1 MSNRGSLDHDT
12 ELLPIPY
19 HHQSADLLIQ
29 STSERG
35 SERYSERDTERV
47 SVHNEGSKPK
57 HSWLFQS
64 GDRFQGWRF
73 TIFLAFIAS
82 LIVFLFNL
90 GFMVYTISH
99 HRQDDRKGIL
109 YQGDCDKVHHLD
121 IGFHLLINILSTTLL
136 SASNFGMQCLAAPT
150 RRNIDRAHQKGK
162 WLDIGVPSI
171 RNLFRVSKGRS
182 LLWICLASSSLPFHL
197 MYNSTIFSTTSVTA
211 YHIFLG
217 NGDLGKI
224 PSPELEAPRRDK
236 DKWSSFNGLLSSAK
250 NESLHHLGP
259 KECVDNYA
267 QTFQTT
273 YGDLLL
279 VTEQVSTNT
288 SYVYLTMQGV
298 FNPQRY
304 LDLEPPG
311 ADPYGWLCPNDWG
324 DDCEVYLPTIQSQI
338 KEGNW
343 TVPSTS
349 SSGGGWK
356 VDYCLAEKVRQFCKL
371 QYSFPLT
378 MVVITFNLVKSA
390 ILCYMWF
397 GMREAPILTI
407 GDAITSFLRRPDPH
421 TKGGCLLLNREA
433 ESVLFRYSPASIKKY
448 PLHEPRK
455 YVGKRR
461 RWGSAVSTRRWV
473 FSISFWLIAILACIL
488 LLVYGISQIKTGSA
502 VWRATLGEVNAS
514 TLIKGDHWPGTLI
527 PIVIIANIPQLI
539 FSFLY
544 FAFNSLLTA
553 MNIAAEWS
561 RFAVN
566 RKGLRI
572 SGSPSLSQRSNY
584 FLSLPYRYALPLMGV
599 SALLHWLISRSLYM
613 VGIDAYGP
621 SMERQPD
628 NDFLTCG
635 YSPVAIVSSIAVG
648 SVMFF
653 CLVGLSFRLFESGM
667 PVVGSCS
674 FTIATACHPTFDPN
688 RQGNGEVDVAM
699 EWENEDEDMA
709 LLPVQWGSVPVV
721 GPVGH
726 CSFTS
731 GDVEEP
737 SGEQKYL

>member
-1 MSNRGSLDHDT
+1 ML
-12 ELLPIPY
+12 
-19 HHQSADLLIQ
+19 
-29 STSERG
+29 
-35 SERYSERDTERV
+35 
-47 SVHNEGSKPK
+47 
-57 HSWLFQS
+57 
-64 GDRFQGWRF
+64 
-73 TIFLAFIAS
+73 
-82 LIVFLFNL
+82 
-90 GFMVYTISH
+90 YTISH
-99 HRQDDRKGIL
+99 HRQDDTKGIL
-109 YQGDCDKVHHLD
+109 YQGDCDKVQHLD
-121 IGFHLLINILSTTLL
+121 IGFHLLINMLCTTLL

-171 RNLFRVSKGRS
+171 RNLFRVSEGRS

-217 NGDLGKI
+217 HGDLDKI
-224 PSPELEAPRRDK
+224 SSPDLEVPLQDT

-250 NESLHHLGP
+250 SGSLQHLDL
-259 KECVDNYA
+259 KECVEDYA

-273 YGDLLL
+273 YGNLLL
-279 VTEQVSTNT
+279 VTEQVLTNT

-304 LDLEPPG
+304 LETRRPR
-311 ADPYGWLCPNDWG
+311 ADPYRWLCPNDLG
-324 DDCEVYLPTIQSQI
+324 YDCEVYLPSIQSQI
-338 KEGNW
+338 KKDNW
-343 TVPSTS
+343 TVAGHI

-356 VDYCLAEKVRQFCKL
+356 VDYCLAEKVRDIVL
-371 QYSFPLT
+371 Y
-378 MVVITFNLVKSA
+378 VVWYERSSHPDH
-390 ILCYMWF
+390 
-397 GMREAPILTI
+397 R
-407 GDAITSFLRRPDPH
+407 DAIASFLRRPDPY
-421 TKGGCLLLNREA
+421 TKGGCLLLNREV
-433 ESVLFRYSPASIKKY
+433 ESMLWYLPTSIKKY
-448 PLHEPRK
+448 PLHKPRK

-473 FSISFWLIAILACIL
+473 FSISFWFIAILACII
-488 LLVYGISQIKTGSA
+488 LLVYGISQITTGSP
-502 VWRATLGEVNAS
+502 VWRATLGEANAS
-514 TLIKGDHWPGTLI
+514 TLIKGGHWPGTLI

-561 RFAVN
+561 GFAVN
-566 RKGLRI
+566 RKGLRV

-584 FLSLPYRYALPLMGV
+584 FLSLPYRYAIPLMGV
-599 SALLHWLISRSLYM
+599 SSLLHWLISRSLFM

-628 NDFLTCG
+628 NDVLTCG
-635 YSPVAIVSSIAVG
+635 YSPVAIVSSTVVG

-674 FTIATACHPTFDPN
+674 FTIAAACHPAFDPN
-688 RQGNGEVDVAM
+688 RQGDGEVDVGM
-699 EWENEDEDMA
+699 EWENKDYDMA

-737 SGEQKYL
+737 RGPHGDQKYL

>member
-1 MSNRGSLDHDT
+1 MHAKGASPLSRAHGRLSPAKWP
-12 ELLPIPY
+12 PIP
-19 HHQSADLLIQ
+19 QILQLSLVNQLVCLERSA
-29 STSERG
+29 SELG
-35 SERYSERDTERV
+35 KLTARDDT
-47 SVHNEGSKPK
+47 
-57 HSWLFQS
+57 
-64 GDRFQGWRF
+64 
-73 TIFLAFIAS
+73 
-82 LIVFLFNL
+82 
-90 GFMVYTISH
+90 
-99 HRQDDRKGIL
+99 KGIL
-109 YQGDCDKVHHLD
+109 YQGDCNKVRHLD

-217 NGDLGKI
+217 HGDLGRI
-224 PSPELEAPRRDK
+224 PSPVLEVPVQDT

-250 NESLHHLGP
+250 TGTLQHLDP
-259 KECVDNYA
+259 KECVENYA

-273 YGDLLL
+273 YGNLLL
-279 VTEQVSTNT
+279 VTEQVPTNT

-298 FNPQRY
+298 FNPERY
-304 LDLEPPG
+304 RQIGHPQ
-311 ADPYGWLCPNDWG
+311 ADPYEWLCPNALG
-324 DDCEVYLPTIQSQI
+324 YDCEVYLPSIQSQI
-338 KEGNW
+338 KKNNW
-343 TVPSTS
+343 TVASHS

-407 GDAITSFLRRPDPH
+407 GDAITSFLRRPDPY
-421 TKGGCLLLNREA
+421 TKGGCLLLHREV
-433 ESVLFRYSPASIKKY
+433 ESMLWYLPTSIKKY
-448 PLHEPRK
+448 PLHKPRRYLK
-455 YVGKRR
+455 KRR

-473 FSISFWLIAILACIL
+473 FLISFWFIAILVCII
-488 LLVYGISQIKTGSA
+488 LLVYGISQINAGSP
-502 VWRATLGEVNAS
+502 VWRATLGEANAS
-514 TLIKGDHWPGTLI
+514 TLIKGGNWPSTLI

-566 RKGLRI
+566 RKGLRV
-572 SGSPSLSQRSNY
+572 SGRPSLSQRSNY
-584 FLSLPYRYALPLMGV
+584 FLSLPYRYAIPLMGV
-599 SALLHWLISRSLYM
+599 SSLLHWLISRSIFM

-621 SMERQPD
+621 SMERQPE
-628 NDFLTCG
+628 NDVLTCG
-635 YSPVAIVSSIAVG
+635 YSPVAIVSSIVVG

-653 CLVGLSFRLFESGM
+653 CLVGLSFKLFESGM

-674 FTIATACHPTFDPN
+674 FTIAAACHPTFDPN
-688 RQGNGEVDVAM
+688 RQGNGEADVGM
-699 EWENEDEDMA
+699 EWGNDHGDMA

-721 GPVGH
+721 GP
-726 CSFTS
+726 
-731 GDVEEP
+731 
-737 SGEQKYL
+737 